1 MDLSLWQNWDKLKI
15 ETAIFILEQSE
26 KKLDA
31 TIETAKILSDRA
43 IILMQSSSGIL
54 IALLGYAATT
64 KERELLFQLA
74 VLLIAFCIAIFLFSF
89 RVYNL
94 YEIRVKGNSPS
105 NLISDE
111 KVNYLKQEL
120 RFIYGEIVTIG
131 DSIEYNERN
140 NRTRASALRLAIT
153 TITILVFTLP
163 SYSILWYLLS
173 RL

>member
-1 MDLSLWQNWDKLKI
+1 MNLSSWENWDKLDIK
-15 ETAIFILEQSE
+15 TSYFILDQSE

-64 KERELLFQLA
+64 KERELLFQLS
-74 VLLIAFCIAIFLFSF
+74 VLLIAFCIAIFLLSF

-105 NLISDE
+105 NLISNE
-111 KVNYLKQEL
+111 KVNYVKQEL
-120 RFIYGEIVTIG
+120 RFTYGEIVTIG
-131 DSIEYNERN
+131 DSIDYNERN
-140 NRTRASALRLAIT
+140 NLVRASALRLAIT

-163 SYSILWYLLS
+163 LYSILWYLLC